1 MGCNFRLM
9 GFYEERPP
17 RHGHRTPSELAED
30 ELLSAVHGDFCG
42 MPEAPEK
49 KPIGRLA
56 CVPIAHVA
64 LLPWAD
70 AHPLTGF
77 FEKPFWMSGTVSA
90 YADTRASAP
99 RPGSNVS
106 YDDDNN

>member
-1 MGCNFRLM
+1 M

-49 KPIGRLA
+49 TPIRGIA
-56 CVPIAHVA
+56 SAPIPHLA

-70 AHPLTGF
+70 AHPFGAISGKHF
-77 FEKPFWMSGTVSA
+77 YGMSGSVSA
-90 YADTRASAP
+90 HADTRASAP
-99 RPGSNVS
+99 IRGSNAS
-106 YDDDNN
+106 HDNENN